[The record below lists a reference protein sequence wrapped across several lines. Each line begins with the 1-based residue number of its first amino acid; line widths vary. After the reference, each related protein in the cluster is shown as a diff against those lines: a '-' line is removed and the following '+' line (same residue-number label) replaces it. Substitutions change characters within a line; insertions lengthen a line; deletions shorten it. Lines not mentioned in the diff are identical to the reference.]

1 MPISDPRDI
10 SGLVLWY
17 SAEAETAYSNGA
29 SMTGW
34 TDLSGNGNHAT
45 AQGTLAPQWE
55 SATGKNGGAAVR
67 FRGTHGTTSATWGY
81 FSLPASVMGSAAAGE
96 IHASVKSD
104 GQNCSLWGLGMS
116 SGTAAASHYPFDSA
130 IYEGFGTNSRKT
142 VGFPEVAITDWRR
155 YNVWSAAGDWAARID
170 AFTEF
175 STASNTVLWDSAP
188 VIGHGKRSG
197 ALSTNVGSFQGRIGA
212 VVLYNR
218 KLTTTERSDLDAW
231 LAANP
236 SGGTAAAVP
245 TVTAALSGSG
255 ALTAAAQPVEVRAA
269 SLTGS
274 GTLAAA
280 VVPVAVVAAAFA
292 GSGSLSAD
300 VAPVETVAAVFSG
313 SGELSA
319 QVSTAT
325 TAQVAADFA
334 GSGVLAADVAPVLT
348 VDAPFNG
355 AGALSASATVE
366 YAVTASFTGS
376 GSLTAA
382 VATGGPLAEFVSL
395 YDSTEMN
402 GLGHLVETG
411 LDPTMLFIL
420 PSIVLDPATTYT
432 VTVDFINAVGDSRI
446 SLYSAL
452 GPTQVDADA
461 SQWFEL
467 ANYSEGFGTPS
478 GTLGE
483 TGPFEFTIGP
493 GIADWA
499 AAVTAGE
506 PYVIFQLDNMEI
518 TSISVVDASA
528 PLPPVFTSG
537 SREGARSRG
546 GYAVAVWEPPVVSAP
561 GDEPLS
567 ERHVGAVAFSAV
579 TLDGA
584 QPVYATSAATKK
596 RMRHRILV
604 GGKDVSFYRGAPT
617 PEPSYKLGE
626 PLLWGDTSIDFPQ
639 IAAAFE
645 TPGELTAV
653 SDLRWCAKG
662 KPVVLQRVNAAGG
675 IVAVDYRG
683 VVVAYDVVNGKLRL
697 EVGGHATGR
706 AALRHK
712 PRPIFRDTLDL
723 GRLAWA
729 AVRDLGLR
737 FEPRLGPTTGIKQ
750 ALWGGMGF
758 AEYVTELCAKAWQR
772 DGTQWTLMPSEAG
785 VYRMQRKD
793 RETVDFTVFTD
804 DKRNVANLRSDA
816 AEEPNRVFASGV
828 TPRGQ
833 RVRFGVYPGLKPSRP
848 APYPF
853 TDGRAFG
860 FGTTDADTDTG
871 DGITIMVR
879 TLWAMGYLS
888 LEDADPDGGFDA
900 DVRLAVDALQN
911 DAGIHDGPL
920 GYLDRGAMDTETWAA
935 LFDFDVTGFNLRGSR
950 IEPAAQAPS
959 TKRYRRSASGRI
971 MGKNP
976 HYDRH
981 TLVVDRAIDFG
992 SGFTRHQMREWAR
1005 AEVDRGE
1012 DNWIGTIDITTG
1024 GVLHGEVLPG
1034 TEIGGDDVMDVRAI
1048 KPGMNAW
1055 LPTFAGGIL
1064 VHVSGV
1070 DISYNGNG
1078 IPTAKLYVDTQ
1089 ARDRLAVWEII
1100 RRNRESRR
1108 DPGRGWRGNRASG
1121 EIKDSVT
1128 EWDEV
1133 GGVLYDDAPLQPGWN
1148 VIPIVAGQEGEV
1160 SRIRLVVQDVTGGD
1174 GSVVITGRE
1183 FACAVFGRKVSPKRL
1198 RTLIGNPLAAS
1209 PAATTEPDPDDV
1221 DPPEADPEAGG
1232 ADPAS
1237 TVTAARPWWERKDI
1251 ADELRA
1257 LDILHSAGTREE
1269 PCGYS
1274 PGRKENGGTKTGLYL
1289 RDANFSYRTRSQ
1301 PVLYLAVWVWGE
1313 RTLTGGR
1320 VMWNQLEAGA

>member
-1 MPISDPRDI
+1 MAAVSAMYYRQSNGGSSADITIDTAIPSGATIYVIVVGNRSTPRTI
-10 SGLVLWY
+10 TNVAGLGATWTEVSNLSTSRFVVYRGTGGSGSGLIDVDF
-17 SAEAETAYSNGA
+17 SGTQTA
-29 SMTGW
+29 
-34 TDLSGNGNHAT
+34 
-45 AQGTLAPQWE
+45 
-55 SATGKNGGAAVR
+55 
-67 FRGTHGTTSATWGY
+67 
-81 FSLPASVMGSAAAGE
+81 
-96 IHASVKSD
+96 
-104 GQNCSLWGLGMS
+104 
-116 SGTAAASHYPFDSA
+116 TAAALVVTGANAGTLSLSQFTTTTGTSLDGPSQSA
-130 IYEGFGTNSRKT
+130 GNGQVVLAAAVSTNLT
-142 VGFPEVAITDWRR
+142 WP
-155 YNVWSAAGDWAARID
+155 SAQ
-170 AFTEF
+170 T
-175 STASNTVLWDSAP
+175 P
-188 VIGHGKRSG
+188 SG
-197 ALSTNVGSFQGRIGA
+197 A
-212 VVLYNR
+212 Y
-218 KLTTTERSDLDAW
+218 TTT
-231 LAANP
+231 
-236 SGGTAAAVP
+236 GGTASGVGYAAPTSTADHRISVSSTTSQALYIGQIVVGEVAAPASP
-245 TVTAALSGSG
+245 TVALSGSIATPSWALG
-255 ALTAAAQPVEVRAA
+255 ASFDLDVTPLVYDVALAGSLDAPEWGLDAQFSLAVPLPADVEMAGTLQAPAWVLDAAFGLTATPLPAALDLDGSLTAPTWTLTGDFALTPESALTPIDLSTFIDIYASTSWDGTTLSGIPVAYFTFPLVVDPAVTYTVEIDYTYASEAGTGAVHLWSVAGPNDAQVDVSTWSQLAQATEV
-269 SLTGS
+269 TGS
-274 GTLAAA
+274 GTL
-280 VVPVAVVAAAFA
+280 
-292 GSGSLSAD
+292 
-300 VAPVETVAAVFSG
+300 
-313 SGELSA
+313 EL
-319 QVSTAT
+319 
-325 TAQVAADFA
+325 
-334 GSGVLAADVAPVLT
+334 
-348 VDAPFNG
+348 
-355 AGALSASATVE
+355 
-366 YAVTASFTGS
+366 
-376 GSLTAA
+376 
-382 VATGGPLAEFVSL
+382 
-395 YDSTEMN
+395 
-402 GLGHLVETG
+402 
-411 LDPTMLFIL
+411 TM
-420 PSIVLDPATTYT
+420 
-432 VTVDFINAVGDSRI
+432 
-446 SLYSAL
+446 
-452 GPTQVDADA
+452 
-461 SQWFEL
+461 
-467 ANYSEGFGTPS
+467 
-478 GTLGE
+478 
-483 TGPFEFTIGP
+483 GP
-493 GIADWA
+493 GIESWA
-499 AAVTAGE
+499 AAVAAGE
-506 PYVIFQLDNMEI
+506 RYVLFEVDTLDITAIRVSPALASPTLSTPVGTEI
-518 TSISVVDASA
+518 T
-528 PLPPVFTSG
+528 
-537 SREGARSRG
+537 REGGRSRG
-546 GYAVAVWEPPVVSAP
+546 GYAVAAWEPPVVPEP

-579 TLDGA
+579 TMDGA
-584 QPVYATSAATKK
+584 QPVYSVSAATKK
-596 RMRHRILV
+596 RMRHRIMV

-662 KPVVLQRVNAAGG
+662 KPVVLQRVNAAGE

-737 FEPRLGPTTGIKQ
+737 FEPRLGPTTGIRQ

-793 RETVDFTVFTD
+793 RATVDFTVFTD

-816 AEEPNRVFASGV
+816 AEEPNRVFAAGV

-871 DGITIMVR
+871 DGITVMVR

-950 IEPAAQAPS
+950 IEPAAQSPS

-992 SGFTRHQMREWAR
+992 AGFTRHQMREWAR

-1024 GVLHGEVLPG
+1024 GVLHGQVATG
-1034 TEIGGDDVMDVRAI
+1034 AVIGGDDVMDVRAI

-1055 LPTFAGGIL
+1055 LPTFAGGIV

-1174 GSVVITGRE
+1174 GEVAITGRE

-1209 PAATTEPDPDDV
+1209 PVATAEPDPDDV
-1221 DPPEADPEAGG
+1221 DPDETDPETDG
-1232 ADPAS
+1232 ADPAP
-1237 TVTAARPWWERKDI
+1237 TVTASRPWWERKDI

-1274 PGRKENGGTKTGLYL
+1274 PGRKANGGTKTGLYQ

-1313 RTLTGGR
+1313 RTLSGGR